1 MDTYGWMHSTLGEP
15 TLDLQNAPK
24 PLAAGA
30 SPRTPLGELTAL
42 PQTPLA
48 GFQGRRFAARGR
60 KREGKGREGKG
71 REGNLAPPPIGTAG
85 SATEPS

>member
-1 MDTYGWMHSTLGEP
+1 MFFKVFAKGNGHVWMHSTLCEP

-42 PQTPLA
+42 PQTP
-48 GFQGRRFAARGR
+48 
-60 KREGKGREGKG
+60 
-71 REGNLAPPPIGTAG
+71 
-85 SATEPS
+85 